1 MFHGRIEPRMIQ
13 NDYLGLNMGPHLND
27 VFSGICVDFSGYPWV
42 SFFSD
47 RRQDFASAGSYL
59 VGFSSRDLHKSA
71 QSLDTHLILLHLW
84 RFFQSFHTESSIRDG
99 DLAHSI

>member
-47 RRQDFASAGSYL
+47 RRQD
-59 VGFSSRDLHKSA
+59 
-71 QSLDTHLILLHLW
+71 LHLQDPTW
-84 RFFQSFHTESSIRDG
+84 SDSLHVTFTKAPSPWTRI
-99 DLAHSI
+99 